1 MKSKISKL
9 SVALLPFACSFALTS
24 CQLGKS
30 FSDELDLQTSIPE
43 VMETAKPTGTPKS
56 KPVTSVPAESNL
68 VEIADAS
75 GTTTSSEIGASS
87 VTGLPMDLPSEHPN
101 FVVDIPKPDL
111 GTSAA
116 GAADPLAVPPPQLAI
131 TNNSLSELDLPS
143 AGTRVTT
150 TDLDPLVP
158 PPGTEVATGAPVP
171 PPGLDAALSVPEGAD
186 TDLPPLLHGSQS
198 LGDFY
203 REVHNMVGTD
213 IVQDPAEPVTPP
225 AAGQE
230 LPPVTR

>member
-9 SVALLPFACSFALTS
+9 SVALLPFACSLALTS

-43 VMETAKPTGTPKS
+43 VMETAKPTGAPKS
-56 KPVTSVPAESNL
+56 KPVSSVPAESNL
-68 VEIADAS
+68 VEIADAT
-75 GTTTSSEIGASS
+75 GATTSSEIGASS
-87 VTGLPMDLPSEHPN
+87 VTGLQLDLPSENPN

-116 GAADPLAVPPPQLAI
+116 AAADPLAVPPPQLAI
-131 TNNSLSELDLPS
+131 TNTSLSELDLPS

-150 TDLDPLVP
+150 TELDPLVP
-158 PPGTEVATGAPVP
+158 PPGTELATGTPVP
-171 PPGLDAALSVPEGAD
+171 PAGLDPALSVPEGAD

-203 REVHNMVGTD
+203 REVHSMVGTD

-225 AAGQE
+225 AGEE

>member
-9 SVALLPFACSFALTS
+9 SAALLPIACSFSLTS

-30 FSDELDLQTSIPE
+30 FSDELDLQTSIPD

-56 KPVTSVPAESNL
+56 TPISSVPAESNL

-75 GTTTSSEIGASS
+75 GATSSREIGASS
-87 VTGLPMDLPSEHPN
+87 VTGMPLDLPSEHPN

-111 GTSAA
+111 GSSAA
-116 GAADPLAVPPPQLAI
+116 TPADPLAVPPPQLAI
-131 TNNSLSELDLPS
+131 TNTSLSELDLPS

-150 TDLDPLVP
+150 TELDPLVP
-158 PPGTEVATGAPVP
+158 PPGTEVAAGAPVP
-171 PPGLDAALSVPEGAD
+171 PPGLDPALSVPEGAD

-213 IVQDPAEPVTPP
+213 IVQDPAEPVTQPP
-225 AAGQE
+225 AGQE